1 MGKMRMIRPWHIR
14 KMSLVGILGKSHI
27 CAKPARQA
35 IAIVKNRSGEHG
47 EMKLNEEREPLPI
60 TQKYLDSV

>member
-1 MGKMRMIRPWHIR
+1 
-14 KMSLVGILGKSHI
+14 MSLVGILGKSHI